1 MRFVLSTVLAS
12 LFATCL
18 ADHIVVKSPQ
28 NATTQA
34 SGSEMAIAYTVSPDE
49 RAHIGSVTV
58 DIFDHEAKNVLYRN
72 VSYAQWSDWHEHGGR
87 VAAAWTLPEDIEAGW
102 YYVIYQGITGGH
114 CSTNGKPIYRICPGV
129 VMSSSMIQ
137 VE

>member
-1 MRFVLSTVLAS
+1 MWIRVHNASYSIHRFSQSVRHLP
-12 LFATCL
+12 CR
-18 ADHIVVKSPQ
+18 SPQ

-34 SGSEMAIAYTVSPDE
+34 SGSELAIAYT
-49 RAHIGSVTV
+49 
-58 DIFDHEAKNVLYRN
+58 DIFDHEARNILYRN

-87 VAAAWTLPEDIEAGW
+87 VTRSWTLPDDIEAGW
-102 YYVIYQGITGGH
+102 YYVIYQGVTGGH
-114 CSTNGKPIYRICPGV
+114 CSTNGKPIYRVCPGV